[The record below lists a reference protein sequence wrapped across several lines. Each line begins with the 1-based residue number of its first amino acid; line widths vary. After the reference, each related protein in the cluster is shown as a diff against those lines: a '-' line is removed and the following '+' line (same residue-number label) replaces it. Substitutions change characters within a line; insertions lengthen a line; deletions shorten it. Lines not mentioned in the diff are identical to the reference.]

1 MAPGRAWWSFM
12 YPNRIPTTPF
22 SFCSDARG
30 YGGARVSSCYGDG
43 SHRIPDDLSRSG
55 RMTHRRAT
63 PTLPSAD
70 TDLGEFWLGSRSGR
84 IPSLVAAF
92 VGVLPILRCM
102 GDAISTHGPSTTGVR
117 LTFAMLG
124 YYVAVI
130 AVITLVPFRF
140 IVPESY
146 TLLLTGT
153 PLDTAANVL
162 LFVPLGF
169 LYRLARPP
177 ARDPAALGVLALGV
191 LTSCGIEAIQLFEP
205 ARFSSPIDVAANGL
219 GAWMGAV
226 ATDRITRFIRADS
239 QLVARLSLEIPLM
252 GLVYMLIPLLWLGS
266 LAAGGDP
273 LRLALLLLPGLFGA
287 QLLSFV
293 HRHRLGRPGRVSAS
307 AVAIA
312 AAIGMFVG
320 VFPAS
325 AAFPFGTLGLAIA
338 VAAFVRFRSTALSP
352 SVPNASRYTRR
363 AAGNPDA
370 RDRRFEG
377 RALRAALPFY
387 AAYLL
392 AAAWLARASAGP
404 ENIDRLEILRSL
416 ELAAVFTVLG
426 YLLAEWRGRIE
437 ERARQVALAVIARA
451 APLAVVVAGF
461 RFLPGA
467 PVEALLWL
475 AATVAASLYGAGL
488 YHLQRAHI
496 QALIAATSHT
506 AAPMGLRDEAA

>member
-1 MAPGRAWWSFM
+1 
-12 YPNRIPTTPF
+12 
-22 SFCSDARG
+22 
-30 YGGARVSSCYGDG
+30 
-43 SHRIPDDLSRSG
+43 
-55 RMTHRRAT
+55 
-63 PTLPSAD
+63 
-70 TDLGEFWLGSRSGR
+70 
-84 IPSLVAAF
+84 
-92 VGVLPILRCM
+92 M

-117 LTFAMLG
+117 LILAMLG
-124 YYVAVI
+124 YYAAVI

-140 IVPESY
+140 LVPESY
-146 TLLLTGT
+146 MLLLTGT
-153 PLDTAANVL
+153 LLDTAANVL

-177 ARDPAALGVLALGV
+177 ARGPAALGVLALGV

-205 ARFSSPIDVAANGL
+205 ARFSSPIDVAANGF
-219 GAWMGAV
+219 GAWMGAL

-273 LRLALLLLPGLFGA
+273 LRFALLLLPGLFGA
-287 QLLSFV
+287 QLISFV

-312 AAIGMFVG
+312 AGIGMFVG
-320 VFPAS
+320 LFPAT
-325 AAFPFGTLGLAIA
+325 AAFPVGTLGLAIG
-338 VAAFVRFRSTALSP
+338 VALFVCFQATPLSP
-352 SVPNASRYTRR
+352 SPDARASRHARHVS
-363 AAGNPDA
+363 GNPDA

-387 AAYLL
+387 ASYLL
-392 AAAWLARASAGP
+392 AAAWLARAAAGP
-404 ENIDRLEILRSL
+404 ENIDRLEILRTL

-437 ERARQVALAVIARA
+437 EPARRVAVAVIIRA
-451 APLAVVVAGF
+451 APLATVVAGL
-461 RFLPGA
+461 RFLPA
-467 PVEALLWL
+467 SPARAALWL
-475 AATVAASLYGAGL
+475 SATVVASLYGAGL

-496 QALIAATSHT
+496 QALIAATSDR
-506 AAPMGLRDEAA
+506 AAPTRSRDQAA

>member
-1 MAPGRAWWSFM
+1 
-12 YPNRIPTTPF
+12 
-22 SFCSDARG
+22 
-30 YGGARVSSCYGDG
+30 
-43 SHRIPDDLSRSG
+43 
-55 RMTHRRAT
+55 
-63 PTLPSAD
+63 
-70 TDLGEFWLGSRSGR
+70 
-84 IPSLVAAF
+84 
-92 VGVLPILRCM
+92 
-102 GDAISTHGPSTTGVR
+102 
-117 LTFAMLG
+117 MLG

-146 TLLLTGT
+146 MLLLTGT

-177 ARDPAALGVLALGV
+177 ACDPVALGVLALGV
-191 LTSCGIEAIQLFEP
+191 LTSCGIEAVQLFEP
-205 ARFSSPIDVAANGL
+205 ARFSSPIDVAANGI
-219 GAWMGAV
+219 GAWMGAL

-273 LRLALLLLPGLFGA
+273 LRFALLLLPGLFGA
-287 QLLSFV
+287 QLISFV
-293 HRHRLGRPGRVSAS
+293 HRHRLGRPGTVSAG

-312 AAIGMFVG
+312 AGIGMFVG

-325 AAFPFGTLGLAIA
+325 ATFPFGTLGLAIS
-338 VAAFVRFRSTALSP
+338 VAAFVRFRATPPSP
-352 SVPNASRYTRR
+352 SVDARVSRYTRGV
-363 AAGNPDA
+363 AGNPEA

-377 RALRAALPFY
+377 RTLRAALPFY
-387 AAYLL
+387 AAHLL
-392 AAAWLARASAGP
+392 AAAWLARTSVGP
-404 ENIDRLEILRSL
+404 ENIDRLEILRTL

-437 ERARQVALAVIARA
+437 EPAPQVAVAVIVRA
-451 APLAVVVAGF
+451 TPLAMVVAGL
-461 RFLPGA
+461 RFLPDS
-467 PVEALLWL
+467 PVRAAIWL
-475 AATVAASLYGAGL
+475 SATVVASLYGAGL

-496 QALIAATSHT
+496 QALIAATSTT
-506 AAPMGLRDEAA
+506 AAPMGLRNEAA

>member
-1 MAPGRAWWSFM
+1 
-12 YPNRIPTTPF
+12 
-22 SFCSDARG
+22 
-30 YGGARVSSCYGDG
+30 
-43 SHRIPDDLSRSG
+43 
-55 RMTHRRAT
+55 
-63 PTLPSAD
+63 
-70 TDLGEFWLGSRSGR
+70 
-84 IPSLVAAF
+84 
-92 VGVLPILRCM
+92 
-102 GDAISTHGPSTTGVR
+102 
-117 LTFAMLG
+117 MLG

-146 TLLLTGT
+146 MLLLTGT

-177 ARDPAALGVLALGV
+177 ARDPVALEVLALGM

-205 ARFSSPIDVAANGL
+205 ARFSSPIDVAANGI
-219 GAWMGAV
+219 GAWMGAL

-273 LRLALLLLPGLFGA
+273 VRFALLLLPGLFGA
-287 QLLSFV
+287 QLISFV
-293 HRHRLGRPGRVSAS
+293 HRHRLGRPGRVSAG

-312 AAIGMFVG
+312 AGIGMFVG

-325 AAFPFGTLGLAIA
+325 AAFPFGTLGLAIS
-338 VAAFVRFRSTALSP
+338 VAAFVRLRAVPLSL
-352 SVPNASRYTRR
+352 SADVQVPRHARR
-363 AAGNPDA
+363 VARNPDA
-370 RDRRFEG
+370 GERRFEG
-377 RALRAALPFY
+377 HALRAALPFY

-392 AAAWLARASAGP
+392 AAAWLARASVGP
-404 ENIDRLEILRSL
+404 ENIDRLEILRTL

-437 ERARQVALAVIARA
+437 EPARQVAAAVIVRA
-451 APLAVVVAGF
+451 TPLAMVVAAL
-461 RFLPGA
+461 RFLPVSPVGA
-467 PVEALLWL
+467 LIWL
-475 AATVAASLYGAGL
+475 SATIVASLYGAGM

-496 QALIAATSHT
+496 LALIAVTSDR
-506 AAPMGLRDEAA
+506 AVPVRSQDEAA

>member
-1 MAPGRAWWSFM
+1 
-12 YPNRIPTTPF
+12 
-22 SFCSDARG
+22 
-30 YGGARVSSCYGDG
+30 
-43 SHRIPDDLSRSG
+43 
-55 RMTHRRAT
+55 
-63 PTLPSAD
+63 
-70 TDLGEFWLGSRSGR
+70 
-84 IPSLVAAF
+84 
-92 VGVLPILRCM
+92 M

-117 LTFAMLG
+117 LTLAMLG

-146 TLLLTGT
+146 MLLLTGT

-177 ARDPAALGVLALGV
+177 ASDPAALSVLALGV

-205 ARFSSPIDVAANGL
+205 ARFSSPIDVAANGI
-219 GAWMGAV
+219 GAWMGAL
-226 ATDRITRFIRADS
+226 ATDRIARFIHADS

-273 LRLALLLLPGLFGA
+273 VRFALLLLPGLFGA
-287 QLLSFV
+287 QLISFV

-312 AAIGMFVG
+312 AGIGMLVG

-325 AAFPFGTLGLAIA
+325 AAFPFGTLGLAMS
-338 VAAFVRFRSTALSP
+338 VAAFVRFRATPSSP
-352 SVPNASRYTRR
+352 SIDARVPRYTRGV
-363 AAGNPDA
+363 AGNPEVE
-370 RDRRFEG
+370 DRRFEG
-377 RALRAALPFY
+377 HALRAALPFY

-392 AAAWLARASAGP
+392 AAAWLVRASVGP
-404 ENIDRLEILRSL
+404 ETIDRLEILRTL

-426 YLLAEWRGRIE
+426 YLLAEWRGRIDE
-437 ERARQVALAVIARA
+437 PARQVAAAVIVRA
-451 APLAVVVAGF
+451 TPLAMVVAAL
-461 RFLPGA
+461 RFLPVS
-467 PVEALLWL
+467 PVSALIWL
-475 AATVAASLYGAGL
+475 SATIVASLYGAGL

-496 QALIAATSHT
+496 LALIAATSDRAVLGRSRH
-506 AAPMGLRDEAA
+506 EAA